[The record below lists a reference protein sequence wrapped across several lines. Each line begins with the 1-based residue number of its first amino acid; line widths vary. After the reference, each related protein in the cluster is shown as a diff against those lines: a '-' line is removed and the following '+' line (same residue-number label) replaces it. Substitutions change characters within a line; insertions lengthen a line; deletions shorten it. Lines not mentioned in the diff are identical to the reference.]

1 MQIAII
7 VLLAVVIALLI
18 AVVIGV
24 TNNRVLTTSLAQ
36 TIALIYERCESLI
49 LSSSEIVGRIQG
61 NHSEVKEQLARILE
75 MEVSNSQLLTKILE
89 NVQQSGTTILDE
101 DGKVINTL
109 TFSQRKSERKLKVVQ
124 SKQSKVDVD
133 EKN

>member
-24 TNNRVLTTSLAQ
+24 TNNRVLMTSLAQ
-36 TIALIYERCESLI
+36 TVALIYERCESLAI
-49 LSSSEIVGRIQG
+49 SSSEIVGRIQG
-61 NHSEVKEQLARILE
+61 NHAEVKEQQARILM

>member
-1 MQIAII
+1 MQVVII
-7 VLLAVVIALLI
+7 VLLVVAIALLI

-24 TNNRVLTTSLAQ
+24 THNRVMTTSLAQ
-36 TIALIYERCESLI
+36 TIALIYERCESQA

-61 NHSEVKEQLARILE
+61 NHAEVKEQLARILE

-89 NVQQSGTTILDE
+89 NVQQSGTMILDE

-124 SKQSKVDVD
+124 PKQSKVDVD

>member
-61 NHSEVKEQLARILE
+61 NYSEVKEQLARILE

>member
-1 MQIAII
+1 MQVVII
-7 VLLAVVIALLI
+7 VLLVVAIALLI

-24 TNNRVLTTSLAQ
+24 THNRVMTTSLAQ
-36 TIALIYERCESLI
+36 TIALIYERCESQA

-61 NHSEVKEQLARILE
+61 NHAEVKEQLARILE

-124 SKQSKVDVD
+124 PKQSKVDVD

>member
-24 TNNRVLTTSLAQ
+24 TNNRVLMTSLAQ
-36 TIALIYERCESLI
+36 TIALIYERCESLAI
-49 LSSSEIVGRIQG
+49 SSSEIVGRIQG
-61 NHSEVKEQLARILE
+61 NHAEVKEQLARILM

>member
-24 TNNRVLTTSLAQ
+24 TNNRVLMTSLAQ
-36 TIALIYERCESLI
+36 TIALIYERCESLAI
-49 LSSSEIVGRIQG
+49 SSSEIVGRIQG
-61 NHSEVKEQLARILE
+61 NHAEVKEQLARILM

-109 TFSQRKSERKLKVVQ
+109 TFPQRKSERKLKVVQ

>member
-7 VLLAVVIALLI
+7 VLLAVVIALLF

-24 TNNRVLTTSLAQ
+24 INNRVLTTSLAQ
-36 TIALIYERCESLI
+36 TIALIYERCESLAI
-49 LSSSEIVGRIQG
+49 SSSEIVGRIQG
-61 NHSEVKEQLARILE
+61 NHAEVKEQLTRILM

>member
-24 TNNRVLTTSLAQ
+24 TNNRVLMTSLAQ
-36 TIALIYERCESLI
+36 TIALIYERCESLAI
-49 LSSSEIVGRIQG
+49 SSSEIVGRIQG
-61 NHSEVKEQLARILE
+61 NHAEVKEQLARIFM